1 MATEKKIYVVLDV
14 TVKRIYD
21 TKIKAKVVAGMM
33 KSGNAA
39 INKNKKLATSKPSG
53 WKKETDKGFKLKAN
67 LESLTRT
74 EVKNEILFKAVVT
87 AIIYHAKDGKLV
99 KKLPSGNGTVK
110 ISIKQRKPELDAIF
124 IAGNVLETLIKSKIN
139 AVMVNAK

>member
-14 TVKRIYD
+14 SVKKIYD

-53 WKKETDKGFKLKAN
+53 WKKETDKGFNLKAN
-67 LESLTRT
+67 LSGH
-74 EVKNEILFKAVVT
+74 T
-87 AIIYHAKDGKLV
+87 AGCLIIKWSKDKWV
-99 KKLPSGNGTVK
+99 M
-110 ISIKQRKPELDAIF
+110 ISCWH
-124 IAGNVLETLIKSKIN
+124 
-139 AVMVNAK
+139 